1 MGGLLRTVDLAD
13 GSSVPKKWQLA
24 RHTPTPKP
32 GCPRSKAASMVYGCG
47 PGEVGVG
54 IKKPK

>member
-24 RHTPTPKP
+24 WHTPTPEP
-32 GCPRSKAASMVYGCG
+32 GCSRSNAAGIAYGRRPEG
-47 PGEVGVG
+47 VGVG